1 MAPHKTFMAYL
12 QLIRVANSLTAA
24 SNILAAYFL
33 TTAMLGQ
40 SLNQGSDQ
48 ITNLILLIIASVL
61 LYSSG
66 MIMNDCFDYEE
77 DLRERSQRP
86 LPNGQIPLSH
96 AWCLCGTTLIAGLIV
111 AAMVGITQFIIA
123 ATLAVLIIFYNGVAK
138 QTNWAPWLM
147 GSCRYSNWILGL
159 SLLGL
164 QTTSFLIALP
174 VFLYVSGLTLLS
186 RIETSA
192 SDTRPLIQSILLITA
207 SGLVI
212 ALLIINDIFPN
223 NWTLIALLAAELLI
237 LYLSYIT
244 WHEFN
249 PTQIQQM
256 VKILVI
262 GIIPLDAIL
271 VWGAGNLW
279 GGLIILSLLIPTR
292 LLAKRMY
299 VT

>member
-1 MAPHKTFMAYL
+1 MEKHKTIMAYL
-12 QLIRVANSLTAA
+12 QLTRAANGLTAA

-33 TTAMLGQ
+33 ATAVLGQ
-40 SLNQGSDQ
+40 NLNQGPDQ
-48 ITNLILLIIASVL
+48 ITNLISLVIASVL

-77 DLRERSQRP
+77 DLRERPHRP
-86 LPNGQIPLSH
+86 LPSGQIHLSH
-96 AWCLCGTTLIAGLIV
+96 AWRLCSITLIAGLIV

-123 ATLAVLIIFYNGVAK
+123 AMLAVLIILYNGVAK

-147 GSCRYSNWILGL
+147 GGCRYSNWILGL

-164 QTTSFLIALP
+164 QTISFLIALP

-192 SDTRPLIQSILLITA
+192 SDTRPLIQSIILITV

-212 ALLIINDIFPN
+212 ALLIISDIFPN
-223 NWTLIALLAAELLI
+223 NWALIALLAAELLI

-262 GIIPLDAIL
+262 GIIPLDVIL